1 MQTGCGRGWFWTTI
15 LLHCRRNG
23 EAINDMMDA
32 VRHFN
37 VALEKI
43 EAITT
48 GGAPVMTGKIN
59 GAVTGNVP
67 TTKYLLVGGMGVE
80 HTSYPELMTLLY
92 PLPQS
97 DACFLI
103 EI

>member
-1 MQTGCGRGWFWTTI
+1 MFWTTI
-15 LLHCRRNG
+15 PFHYRRNG
-23 EAINDMMDA
+23 EPIKAMMDA
-32 VRHFN
+32 PRQFN

-67 TTKYLLVGGMGVE
+67 TTKYLLFGGREVK
-80 HTSYPELMTLLY
+80 HTVPAI
-92 PLPQS
+92 QN
-97 DACFLI
+97 
-103 EI
+103 